1 LFANVCLT
9 AQYPLIIT
17 FLDVE
22 NKTSGI
28 NLRLVDNGQKS
39 NEENLNEKGNSKYL
53 KDNNKKIKLQKPAFY
68 YHPNSL
74 HQVDLIF
81 QNV

>member
-1 LFANVCLT
+1 LS

-17 FLDVE
+17 FLDLE

-28 NLRLVDNGQKS
+28 NLRLVENGQKS

-53 KDNNKKIKLQKPAFY
+53 KDNNKKIKLQKLDFC
-68 YHPNSL
+68 YHPNSWQL
-74 HQVDLIF
+74 VDVIF
-81 QNV
+81 QNVLL